1 MRGHTSPR
9 LARRRREPQRSE
21 LMLAAMVD
29 MMINILLFL
38 LQLYGN
44 SAITIQPSP
53 DLELARSSARDQV
66 QWAVSLVVSRNAVRL
81 ADKDIGS
88 FPAQNRAPSQ
98 AEYEALVHA
107 LGDERSKVQVRA
119 RDHMAPTEV
128 VVQADKHLSWQV
140 LGPVMRA
147 ASDAGFAN
155 VRFVV
160 AVEGEPDAG

>member
-1 MRGHTSPR
+1 
-9 LARRRREPQRSE
+9 
-21 LMLAAMVD
+21 MLAAMVD

-53 DLELARSSARDQV
+53 DLELARSTAREQV
-66 QWAVSLVVSRNAVRL
+66 QWAVSVVVSRTAVSVR
-81 ADKDIGS
+81 DVEIGT
-88 FPAQNRAPSQ
+88 FPAQNRGPNAQEYQQLVETLHAQRLEVQ
-98 AEYEALVHA
+98 A
-107 LGDERSKVQVRA
+107 RSRHQESPR
-119 RDHMAPTEV
+119 EV
-128 VVQADKHLSWQV
+128 VVQADRRLSWDV

-160 AVEGEPDAG
+160 AVEGD

>member
-1 MRGHTSPR
+1 
-9 LARRRREPQRSE
+9 
-21 LMLAAMVD
+21 MLAAMVD

-53 DLELARSSARDQV
+53 DLELARSTAREQV
-66 QWAVSLVVSRNAVRL
+66 QWAVSVVVSRTAVSVH
-81 ADKDIGS
+81 DVEIGV
-88 FPAQNRAPSQ
+88 FPAQNRGPNAQ
-98 AEYEALVHA
+98 EYQQLVET
-107 LGDERSKVQVRA
+107 LSEQRLEVQSRS
-119 RDHMAPTEV
+119 RDQESPREV
-128 VVQADKHLSWQV
+128 VVQADRRLSWDV

-160 AVEGEPDAG
+160 AVEGD